1 MSIDS
6 RDDHPPLARP
16 APLGRGMG
24 GWQFFRNNW
33 LALFSLAIALFGL
46 GYNTY
51 RNETTEQQRN
61 VREAAFVVIDALGE
75 LQQLADTRFFGGDRS
90 EANRIAIWG
99 RVTLIRDVAG
109 LVSHSAGDRA
119 QSLAATWE
127 AQASAFDRGDR
138 DAERTFAQADAASR
152 AQVLADLAALK

>member
-6 RDDHPPLARP
+6 SDDPTPVARP
-16 APLGRGMG
+16 ASFGRGAG
-24 GWQFFRNNW
+24 GWHFFRNNW

-51 RNETTEQQRN
+51 RNETTEHQRN

-99 RVTLIRDVAG
+99 RVILIRDVAG
-109 LVSHSAGDRA
+109 LVSRSAGDRA
-119 QSLAATWE
+119 QSLAETWE
-127 AQASAFDRGDR
+127 AQATAFDRGDR
-138 DAERTFAQADAASR
+138 AAERAFAEAVAASR